1 MGKEY
6 SLKQHLITIGI
17 IALLIMNYLRKNPK
31 EKFRKVIELFDEK
44 TNEIVR
50 KIHFKNPKNFD
61 KFIEDFRLMG
71 YPGYSW
77 RYGDKREK

>member
-1 MGKEY
+1 M
-6 SLKQHLITIGI
+6 KQHLIAIGI
-17 IALLIMNYLRKNPK
+17 ITLLIMNYLRKKPK

-50 KIHFKNPKNFD
+50 VIRFKNPKDFD
-61 KFIEDFRLMG
+61 KFLEDFNLMR

-77 RYGDKREK
+77 RNGDKRKK